1 MAPDLTEVIFALALS
16 LIRKPLWYDD
26 FGMRSIFIDDAR
38 SLSLKIPGLV
48 EWPKVEPTGRSL
60 RPGMWPA

>member
-1 MAPDLTEVIFALALS
+1 MGEIWPKKCEQGGERRDH
-16 LIRKPLWYDD
+16 LWYDD
-26 FGMRSIFIDDAR
+26 FGMRAIFIDDAR

-60 RPGMWPA
+60 RPGMCPA